1 MTMNFTYKQT
11 PIHYS
16 STGAGEPLILIH
28 GFLENKN
35 MWATLQGELS
45 KNYRVLAVDLP
56 GHGETE
62 AIGYIH
68 TMEDYAEI
76 LLALIQFEN
85 LQKVSLIGH
94 SMGGYVALALAELCL
109 GQASLQTQ
117 DTQAGSEQINKILLL
132 NSTPLADSEIR
143 KQERNRA
150 IAMIQKYPQAFVTM
164 AIKHL
169 FLPQDQDRFSSE
181 INTAILEARYCSQKG
196 IINTLKGL
204 RDRKERVD
212 VLKKVNAKSLIVLG
226 ALDGVIE
233 VDATKAVANATRTKV
248 EVLPGGHMSYIEHPD
263 VLLNTLKKF
272 LSQQ

>member
-11 PIHYS
+11 PIYYS

-94 SMGGYVALALAELCL
+94 SMGGYVALALAESYL

-117 DTQAGSEQINKILLL
+117 DTRAGTEKINKILLL

-143 KQERNRA
+143 KHERNRA

-169 FLPQDQDRFSSE
+169 FLPQDQDRFFSE
-181 INTAILEARYCSQKG
+181 INTAILEAKCCSQKG

-204 RDRKERVD
+204 RDRKERVN
-212 VLKKVNAKSLIVLG
+212 VLKKMNDKSLIILG
-226 ALDGVIE
+226 ALDGVID
-233 VDATKAVANATRTKV
+233 VNTTKAVAHATRTKV

-272 LSQQ
+272 LSQH

>member
-11 PIHYS
+11 PIYYS
-16 STGAGEPLILIH
+16 CIGAGEPLILIH

-45 KNYRVLAVDLP
+45 KNYRVLAIDLP

-62 AIGYIH
+62 AIGHIH
-68 TMEDYAEI
+68 TMEDYAEL

-85 LQKVSLIGH
+85 IQKVSLIGH

-109 GQASLQTQ
+109 QRANLGNQSTQAS
-117 DTQAGSEQINKILLL
+117 SEEINKILLL
-132 NSTPLADSEIR
+132 NSTPLADSKIR

-150 IAMIQKYPQAFVTM
+150 IGMIQKYPQAFVTM
-164 AIKHL
+164 AVKHL

-181 INTAILEARYCSQKG
+181 IDTAILEAKSCSQKG

-204 RDRKERVD
+204 RDRKERID
-212 VLKKVNAKSLIVLG
+212 VLKKMNSRCLIILG
-226 ALDGVIE
+226 ALDKLI
-233 VDATKAVANATRTKV
+233 DIDTTKAVAQATRTKV
-248 EVLPGGHMSYIEHPD
+248 EILPGGHMSYIEHPNK
-263 VLLNTLKKF
+263 LLHTFEKF
-272 LSQQ
+272 LSQ